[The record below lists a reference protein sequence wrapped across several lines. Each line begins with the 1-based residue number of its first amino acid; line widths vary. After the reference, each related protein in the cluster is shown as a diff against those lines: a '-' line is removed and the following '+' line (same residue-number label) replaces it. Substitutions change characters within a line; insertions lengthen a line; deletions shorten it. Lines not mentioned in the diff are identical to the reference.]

1 MGNVEL
7 VSGELRLDDLSL
19 PQIDLADIRRNATLL
34 TREAR
39 LFHGTLRENLILGR
53 PAATDDEIFSVLTL
67 CGALEFVRKLPLG
80 LEHVIMEGGLGL
92 SGGQRQS
99 LLLAVTLL
107 RDPNIILLDEPTSFF
122 DERTEKAFV
131 EQLAQWAGERTMII
145 ATHKAAVLNIVDRIT
160 VIGTGSWRWINP
172 KQRFLSKRKPAGRW

>member
-1 MGNVEL
+1 M
-7 VSGELRLDDLSL
+7 
-19 PQIDLADIRRNATLL
+19 L
-34 TREAR
+34 TQEAR

-99 LLLAVTLL
+99 LLLARTLL
-107 RDPNIILLDEPTSFF
+107 RDPNIILLDEPTSFSTS
-122 DERTEKAFV
+122 ERKRP
-131 EQLAQWAGERTMII
+131 LW
-145 ATHKAAVLNIVDRIT
+145 N
-160 VIGTGSWRWINP
+160 SWR
-172 KQRFLSKRKPAGRW
+172 SGRRSNDDHRHA